1 LLRAQ
6 TNTAPVT
13 RTSTPSPT
21 SAAAATP
28 ATEEEPI
35 ELSPFTVTSGDDQS
49 CRAQNTLAG
58 SRLNS
63 ALKDTPGVLDGL
75 FAST

>member
-1 LLRAQ
+1 MLRAQ
-6 TNTAPVT
+6 TTTAPVT
-13 RTSTPSPT
+13 TTTTSSPT

-35 ELSPFTVTSGDDQS
+35 ELSPFTVTSDDDQGY
-49 CRAQNTLAG
+49 RAQNTLAG

>member
-6 TNTAPVT
+6 TTTAPVT

-21 SAAAATP
+21 SAAAASVP
-28 ATEEEPI
+28 PEEKPI

>member
-6 TNTAPVT
+6 TTTAPVT
-13 RTSTPSPT
+13 TTTTSSPT

-35 ELSPFTVTSGDDQS
+35 ELSPFTVTSCDDQGH
-49 CRAQNTLAG
+49 RAQNTLAG

-75 FAST
+75 FASA

>member
-1 LLRAQ
+1 MLRAQ
-6 TNTAPVT
+6 TTTAPVT
-13 RTSTPSPT
+13 TTTTSSPT

-35 ELSPFTVTSGDDQS
+35 ELSPFTVTSGDDQRY
-49 CRAQNTLAG
+49 RAQNTLAG